1 MCLVLIPAIEYCKTG
16 LYGLDCVN
24 CPEFVTNP
32 VVVIGKYRLPV
43 DQGRSIKVYL
53 GFLLLVSGFWILALG
68 QCKIQKELK
77 SLNELA
83 EGLMKKKKGAKREI
97 QMATKDTQTS
107 GNADGQVGINRFHP
121 QFSSPPITYQRPS
134 INATRKIHNNTRRRS
149 VPHSTIFPQSAQL

>member
-1 MCLVLIPAIEYCKTG
+1 MCLALIPAIEYCKAG
-16 LYGLDCVN
+16 LYSLDCVN

-32 VVVIGKYRLPV
+32 VVVIGKYTLPV

-53 GFLLLVSGFWILALG
+53 GFLLLVLMYRK
-68 QCKIQKELK
+68 QCKIQKQLK

-83 EGLMKKKKGAKREI
+83 EGLMKKKKGTKREI

-121 QFSSPPITYQRPS
+121 QFSSKPITYQRPS